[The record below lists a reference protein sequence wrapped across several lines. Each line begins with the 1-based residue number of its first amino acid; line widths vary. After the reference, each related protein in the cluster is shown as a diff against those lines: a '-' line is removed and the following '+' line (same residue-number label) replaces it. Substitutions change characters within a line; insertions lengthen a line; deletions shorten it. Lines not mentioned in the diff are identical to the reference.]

1 MEPWRPKE
9 NHIESGSRVA
19 VALNIFN
26 PKVLYF
32 IYWIENLAY
41 KYVKLGF
48 IAKFLVLELDP
59 RIA

>member
-1 MEPWRPKE
+1 M
-9 NHIESGSRVA
+9 
-19 VALNIFN
+19 ALNIFN

-41 KYVKLGF
+41 KYVRLGF

-59 RIA
+59 RMA